1 MSKKEIK
8 KYEENKKELNKILK
22 IDKMCRTFAFILT
35 ALEGV
40 SLIFLILILIFNNKN
55 HDLIYF
61 LILNISIGLMIL
73 SVVGLEIS
81 KCKRK
86 KEKIVENLEELEEKN
101 KVSEKSE
108 TEESKETK
116 ETPIIVPVVT
126 EEEKSETEEIKETKE
141 TPIIVPVATEEE
153 KSETEEIKETKET
166 PIIVPVVTEEEKS
179 ETEEIK
185 ETKETP
191 IIVPVATEEEKDKD
205 SEEDREDVPIIIPI
219 VSKEESKETEEQ
231 IIPIALPVTEFDN
244 DEDNYDDLE
253 EIHVV
258 HEVNVEEANELMSDV
273 EAAHFI
279 HEKETFVSD
288 RTNRGIVNVRQLS
301 RYFVDD
307 EVVTL
312 EGMKVRIPGF
322 DKKLTYVKVLA
333 DGILDKPLKV
343 YADDFSIEAAKMI
356 LLTGGRVVKARKK

>member
-126 EEEKSETEEIKETKE
+126 EEEKSETEE
-141 TPIIVPVATEEE
+141 
-153 KSETEEIKETKET
+153 SKETKET
-166 PIIVPVVTEEEKS
+166 PIIVPVV
-179 ETEEIK
+179 
-185 ETKETP
+185 
-191 IIVPVATEEEKDKD
+191 TEEEKDKD